1 MELTIR
7 QKIIKSKDRAI
18 RKIRENKEAIIEH
31 RDQRI
36 ERCYSCDM
44 PQHIDSNSMRRR
56 DI

>member
-7 QKIIKSKDRAI
+7 QKIIRSKDRAI